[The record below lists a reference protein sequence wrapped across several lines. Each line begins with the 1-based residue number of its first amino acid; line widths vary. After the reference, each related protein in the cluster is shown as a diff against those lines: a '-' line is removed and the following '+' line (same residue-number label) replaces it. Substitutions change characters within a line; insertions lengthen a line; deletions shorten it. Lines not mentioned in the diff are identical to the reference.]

1 MLLRTTMQ
9 HHKLSVYLIGLGVVF
24 VSLFLG
30 SVLPLRADTV
40 SGGGYTVSQT
50 LSPINGVVQGNG
62 YSVSQ
67 SGQVGDGL
75 STGGGYSLFAPLGG
89 SNPAPVPPPS
99 GGGGGGGGGGGYYI
113 LPPYLGTTTV
123 ATTTATST
131 KPKDSIL
138 TPNGSTCKTRIT
150 FSSPIDVG
158 SPENKK
164 EDVEKLEYFLNTYE
178 NEKLPINGV
187 YENKDVV
194 AVKRWQSKYQS
205 FILAPMKL
213 KKPTGTVYTLSQRQ
227 IERQTTKSCGQPIV
241 VTSCPFFKTYTK
253 YGDRNDEVKRVQQF
267 LNVVRGEKLPV
278 TGVFGPATRDAVKRF
293 QRYYR
298 KDIVNIVTLDFISGN
313 WNVSTRTKANEI
325 IGCDILK

>member
-1 MLLRTTMQ
+1 MQ
-9 HHKLSVYLIGLGVVF
+9 QYKLSISQIILAAVTLLLCSDSF
-24 VSLFLG
+24 
-30 SVLPLRADTV
+30 SVLYADTV
-40 SGGGYTVSQT
+40 SGGGYTVNQT
-50 LSPINGVVQGNG
+50 FSPVSGSVQGNG
-62 YSVSQ
+62 YVVNQ
-67 SGQVGDGL
+67 TGQEVDGQT
-75 STGGGYSLFAPLGG
+75 TGNGYNLFAPLGG
-89 SNPAPVPPPS
+89 SNPAPVTPPS

-113 LPPYLGTTTV
+113 LPPYLGTTTI

-158 SPENKK
+158 SLENKK

-178 NEKLPINGV
+178 NEKLPINGL
-187 YENKDVV
+187 YENKDVI

-241 VTSCPFFKTYTK
+241 VASCPFFKTYTK
-253 YGDRNDEVKRVQQF
+253 YGDRNDEVKRIQQF
-267 LNVVRGEKLPV
+267 LNVVRGEKLPIN
-278 TGVFGPATRDAVKRF
+278 GVFGPATRDAVKRF
-293 QRYYR
+293 QRFYR